1 MNKENL
7 IFCPLGGSGEIGMNM
22 NLFAYGKSDS
32 LKWIIVDIGVTF
44 ADDTIPGV
52 DLIFPDPGFIV
63 DKKKDLLG
71 IVLTHAH
78 EDHIGAIAHIWPKL
92 LCNIYATPFTAVLIK
107 EKFKEKKIDI
117 GNKLITVQ
125 LNGNIKLGAFN
136 IEYVTLTH
144 SILEPNGLCIRTP
157 VGNILHTG
165 DWKCDPNPLIGN
177 TIDEK
182 KLKQIGKEGV
192 LAMICDSTNVF
203 NPGRAGSE
211 QEVRDSLLKIISTKN
226 KRVVVTSFASNV
238 ARMETVLYC
247 AEKMG
252 RKIALVGRSMNRIYK
267 AARQCGYLKNSV
279 ELIELK
285 EAKKTARNKIIY
297 LCTGSQGEPNGAMNR
312 VSNYTHP
319 DVHLES
325 GDTVIFSSKIIPGNE
340 KKLFKLHNQLVKNEI
355 EVISEDNAFVHVSG
369 HPNREDLKDMYN
381 WVKPRSVIPVHGE
394 HRHMKEHINFAKELQ
409 IPYPLRIENGDIVQ
423 LYPGN
428 DPRIVDKAPT
438 GRMYLDGNISVSED
452 YHSIKERKNLAYNG
466 FLEITI
472 IADDNGTILSKPIV
486 SFRGIPI
493 SEEEAKDFT
502 MDLEDEISKVC
513 KTFSINNSKQEY
525 NLINTL
531 KSNCRKAFKE
541 KTGKK
546 PYTNVNFVRI

>member
-44 ADDTIPGV
+44 ADETIPGV

-211 QEVRDSLLKIISTKN
+211 QEVRDSLLKIISTKD

-428 DPRIVDKAPT
+428 NPRIVDKAPT

-472 IADDNGTILSKPIV
+472 IADDNGTFLSKPIV
-486 SFRGIPI
+486 SFRGVPI

-525 NLINTL
+525 NLINTR

-546 PYTNVNFVRI
+546 PYTNVNLVRI